1 MHGSARVALSLGL
14 VLHLALPGRSTGSA
28 AGLQP
33 AQPPPH
39 APAGMQLDAGHDR
52 AKSPGGASAVRFPD
66 RIRGLDDDWDSEWDG
81 GLREHVQPRENWL
94 DLPYPLELKK
104 GETKHDFCSRLRP
117 YFKHLTDDQFLYKFH
132 ELWWPEYK
140 EEKRSRARHRGCGLR
155 AHVARALALD
165 EAEPVETRI
174 PYSQAMRKML
184 DGQPNMTAFIAS
196 QAHKGH
202 SKLVNASRSPQHAL
216 WSACQ
221 LGADDETIFRLSETA
236 DLNAPCRKMNNF
248 TALHF
253 AAERGQQNVVE
264 VLIALRANTL
274 AQTSALEGEEYG
286 LTPRDLA
293 AAHGHPQAIK

>member
-1 MHGSARVALSLGL
+1 
-14 VLHLALPGRSTGSA
+14 
-28 AGLQP
+28 
-33 AQPPPH
+33 
-39 APAGMQLDAGHDR
+39 
-52 AKSPGGASAVRFPD
+52 
-66 RIRGLDDDWDSEWDG
+66 
-81 GLREHVQPRENWL
+81 
-94 DLPYPLELKK
+94 
-104 GETKHDFCSRLRP
+104 
-117 YFKHLTDDQFLYKFH
+117 
-132 ELWWPEYK
+132 
-140 EEKRSRARHRGCGLR
+140 
-155 AHVARALALD
+155 
-165 EAEPVETRI
+165 
-174 PYSQAMRKML
+174 
-184 DGQPNMTAFIAS
+184 MTTFIAS